1 VLLPSNKTLLTKKV
15 QDIKE
20 ACRASASQRAAL
32 CRLQNQWIE
41 TGRAN
46 GARALVNKLYAH
58 NDRLASHLFSP
69 SELAFVVDFE
79 GHYDAK
85 VLSMAGTAARAITR
99 EWERKDID
107 MMFGAAV
114 KSSLD
119 YGACIVKQMWG
130 HTGVEARVIMP
141 WQFGVYREDLNS
153 LEEQEALCES
163 GLMTTEE
170 VWRRISHL
178 PDAEKLYQR
187 VVSNSGKESGE
198 QLEGSFFHNVLST
211 SILNTDLN
219 NVRQQPG
226 GVVQLASNMAMQMI
240 GPEMKLD
247 LVPFHEMYVKDDDR
261 EDYVTVLLIEPDILI
276 SPYYKRENMFA
287 PKTQPYSLVQ
297 ANQTP
302 GYLWGRSEI
311 VDLIEPQGLMATWY
325 DDLKRMMA
333 LQNDKILAF
342 SGADGISDEK
352 YAEFRGAGFFDLPP
366 GASVNDLT
374 PQFPPQMFQAIETIS
389 RAMEEISGFSNIL
402 SGQGESGVRAGVHA
416 DTLMRAASPRL
427 RDRSLLIERQ
437 CAAAADKTLGLM
449 QAKDGDVYRT
459 GTKEPVEFLLHDL
472 PNDRRVT
479 VDSHSSSPIFAEDHK
494 DLVGFGLKAGY
505 LGGDSAIDLLPY
517 PQKDLLRERYTKMQ
531 EAKQKLIQEHPEI
544 LTKGKGHHA

>member
-1 VLLPSNKTLLTKKV
+1 MLLPSSKTLLTKRT

-20 ACRASASQRAAL
+20 TCRASASQRAAL

-41 TGRAN
+41 TGRSN
-46 GARALVNKLYAH
+46 GNRALVNKLYAH

-69 SELAFVVDFE
+69 SELAFMVDFE
-79 GHYDAK
+79 AHYDTKTLA
-85 VLSMAGTAARAITR
+85 MAGTAARAITR

-107 MMFGAAV
+107 VMFGSGV

-119 YGACIVKQMWG
+119 YGSCVIKQMWG

-187 VVSNSGKESGE
+187 VVSNAGKESGE
-198 QLEGSFFHNVLST
+198 HLEGSFFHNVLST

-226 GVVQLASNMAMQMI
+226 GVVQLASNMARQMI
-240 GPEMKLD
+240 GPEMKLA
-247 LVPFHEMYVKDDDR
+247 LVPFHELYIKDDDR

-276 SPYYKRENMFA
+276 SPYFKRENMFA
-287 PKTQPYSLVQ
+287 PKTQPYSLIQ

-311 VDLIEPQGLMATWY
+311 VDLVEPQGLMASWY

-437 CAAAADKTLGLM
+437 CAAAADKTLSLM
-449 QAKDGDVYRT
+449 QAKDGGVYRT

-472 PNDRRVT
+472 PDDRRVT

-517 PQKDLLRERYTKMQ
+517 PQKDLLRERYAKMQ
-531 EAKQKLIQEHPEI
+531 EAKQKLIQEHPEL
-544 LTKGKGHHA
+544 LTKGAKGHH